1 LTQQPDL
8 PDVRDLVEL
17 VRAQGP
23 GALDQYAPEIDALA
37 DTARAA
43 AFLGIKPESLS
54 RSRQKIRADGTPYGP
69 VPDQTFGR
77 SPVWRYRT
85 LVLHKVS
92 APGLGGSGKFRAG
105 ESGRARA
112 TRPIDDAGA
121 ARKRAAARQAK
132 RAQPGRD

>member
-1 LTQQPDL
+1 MTGQPDL
-8 PDVRDLVEL
+8 PDLRDLVEL

-23 GALDQYAPEIDALA
+23 KALDQYAPEIDELA
-37 DTARAA
+37 NMTEAA

-54 RSRQKIRADGTPYGP
+54 RSRQKVRSDGSRYGP
-69 VPDQTFGR
+69 EPDRTFGR
-77 SPVWRYRT
+77 SPAWRYRS

-92 APGLGGSGKFRAG
+92 APGLGGSGKFRPG

-112 TRPIDDAGA
+112 TGPIDDAAA

-132 RAQPGRD
+132 QGRQPRG